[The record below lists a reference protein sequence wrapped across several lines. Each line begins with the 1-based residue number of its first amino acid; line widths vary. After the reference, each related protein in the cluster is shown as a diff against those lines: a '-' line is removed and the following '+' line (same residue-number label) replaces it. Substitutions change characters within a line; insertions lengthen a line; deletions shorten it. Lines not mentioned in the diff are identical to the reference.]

1 MCAKCCNFKNY
12 KFVTEINFAENEYIF
27 WIFHFLSNIV
37 LEISRF
43 IENLQQKRFVLWIFI
58 HYIFFRFFQI
68 YSRNVSILTKV
79 LQNFEISASES
90 HACANATAGAV
101 RRISLF
107 QTTLKQNTME
117 RQDPIKDKAA
127 YTSLKRHRTL
137 CALSIQSA
145 PPNILFPH
153 KKTGREIFPCLFEI
167 HIGVYACTFFLS
179 SSSCSRS
186 SFGSLSPNFL

>member
-1 MCAKCCNFKNY
+1 MN
-12 KFVTEINFAENEYIF
+12 
-27 WIFHFLSNIV
+27 
-37 LEISRF
+37 
-43 IENLQQKRFVLWIFI
+43 
-58 HYIFFRFFQI
+58 I
-68 YSRNVSILTKV
+68 YSECFIFCQISFLKYLDLLKICSKKDSFYEYSYITFSFGFFKYIPETYQFLQRSYKILKYPP
-79 LQNFEISASES
+79 LNP
-90 HACANATAGAV
+90 HRCADATAGAV